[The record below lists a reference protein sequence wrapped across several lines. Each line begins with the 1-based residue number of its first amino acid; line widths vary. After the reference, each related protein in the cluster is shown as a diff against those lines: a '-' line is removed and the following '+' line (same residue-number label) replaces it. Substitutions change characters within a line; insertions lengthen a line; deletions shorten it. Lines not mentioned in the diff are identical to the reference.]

1 MAVYMQQSDLTY
13 DPEVDF
19 ELIITENIW
28 GSILESAVG
37 LIACNLPI
45 VYGLFRTTGFRSFAS
60 GLRYRL
66 SGQQRLTSIPHYGP
80 RAQASSR
87 APVDPVPGNRPKD
100 STMHMTTN
108 ATGSIYTEDR
118 AVEIEERQA
127 QPMELQI
134 MVTRSVDVSELP
146 ANLPERGIW
155 T

>member
-1 MAVYMQQSDLTY
+1 M
-13 DPEVDF
+13 
-19 ELIITENIW
+19 
-28 GSILESAVG
+28 
-37 LIACNLPI
+37 
-45 VYGLFRTTGFRSFAS
+45 
-60 GLRYRL
+60 
-66 SGQQRLTSIPHYGP
+66 
-80 RAQASSR
+80 
-87 APVDPVPGNRPKD
+87 PGNRPKD